1 MALQI
6 DDAFIGKWHP
16 KYDELEPGDEEV
28 YDALVR
34 TVKEEM
40 KSKGR
45 ISKKTFLD
53 IWKWKGAMRVIRHAR
68 IYVEG
73 QVTKASTLAEDE
85 YETCYAMAF
94 SRAADPRL
102 PERKLA
108 ELLGPGR
115 KLPGVGA
122 PTGST
127 IIHFIDP
134 KNTPIID
141 VRTVEV
147 LVEARRISTKHR
159 DLEHYEQFRKAIDVI
174 KHNCPKRTLRQ
185 IDRALF
191 AYHKLV
197 LDKKRKC

>member
-1 MALQI
+1 MTLQI
-6 DDAFIGKWHP
+6 DDAFISKWHP
-16 KYDELEPGDEEV
+16 KYDELEPGDEKK
-28 YDALVR
+28 YDALVH
-34 TVKEEM
+34 TVDEEM
-40 KSKGR
+40 KSKKHT
-45 ISKKTFLD
+45 ISRETFLD
-53 IWKWKGAMRVIRHAR
+53 IWKWKGAMRVIRHVR
-68 IYVEG
+68 
-73 QVTKASTLAEDE
+73 LDE
-85 YETCYAMAF
+85 YDSRYAEAF
-94 SRAADPRL
+94 RRAAASEP

-134 KNTPIID
+134 ENTPIID

-147 LVEARRISTKHR
+147 LLEARRISTKQR
-159 DLEHYEQFRKAIDVI
+159 GLEHYEQFRKAIDVI
-174 KHNCPKRTLRQ
+174 RDDCPERTLRQ

-197 LDKKRKC
+197 LDKKGQQHRRR